1 MSLKEWLNNG
11 WLADHKTSP
20 QEITN
25 FFKAV
30 DRDLADAKAAGL
42 SPDWKLN
49 IAYSAALHLANA
61 SLAAEGY
68 RASRDSHHYRVI
80 QSLTFTIRAEPAFV
94 AQLDRFRK
102 KRNIGTYEIAGAASE
117 MEAEEMIMLAVNL
130 RKQVEEWLRE
140 NHPGLL
146 SGKS

>member
-1 MSLKEWLNNG
+1 MSLKEWLKNG

-25 FFKAV
+25 IFKAA
-30 DRDLADAKAAGL
+30 DRDLATAKAAGL
-42 SPDWKLN
+42 DSDWKLN

-61 SLAAEGY
+61 ALAAKGY
-68 RASRDSHHYRVI
+68 RAARDSHHYRTI
-80 QSLTFTIRAEPAFV
+80 QSLAYSIKADPKLIT
-94 AQLDRFRK
+94 QLDRFRK
-102 KRNIGTYEIAGAASE
+102 KRNLGTYEIAGAVSDQ
-117 MEAEEMIMLAVNL
+117 EAKEMIMLAVNL
-130 RKQVEEWLRE
+130 RKQVKEWLRK

>member
-1 MSLKEWLNNG
+1 
-11 WLADHKTSP
+11 
-20 QEITN
+20 
-25 FFKAV
+25 
-30 DRDLADAKAAGL
+30 L

-61 SLAAEGY
+61 ALAAEGY
-68 RASRDSHHYRVI
+68 RAARDSHHYRVI
-80 QSLTFTIRAEPAFV
+80 QSLAFTILVEPAFV

-102 KRNIGTYEIAGAASE
+102 KRNIGTYEIAGAASK

-130 RKQVEEWLRE
+130 RKEVEEWLRK
-140 NHPGLL
+140 NHQGLL

>member
-1 MSLKEWLNNG
+1 MSLKEWLKNG

-30 DRDLADAKAAGL
+30 DRDLADAKASGL

-61 SLAAEGY
+61 ALAAKGY
-68 RASRDSHHYRVI
+68 RAARDSHHY
-80 QSLTFTIRAEPAFV
+80 
-94 AQLDRFRK
+94 
-102 KRNIGTYEIAGAASE
+102 
-117 MEAEEMIMLAVNL
+117 
-130 RKQVEEWLRE
+130 
-140 NHPGLL
+140 
-146 SGKS
+146 